1 MTEQEIKDIAKK
13 KLEAQKK
20 KKADAEAME
29 RVFARNAQETKTES
43 TESDNT

>member
-20 KKADAEAME
+20 GIQSEL
-29 RVFARNAQETKTES
+29 
-43 TESDNT
+43 NTVIDVSVHMSKDLAHRG